1 MTEDRQKKTETGK
14 SRRRLSR
21 LRLVLIGVVVIII
34 VCCLTWQGHLWNF
47 RSIDEQLAAIE
58 AARAIP
64 DAEIGVFQ
72 LRTKP

>member
-1 MTEDRQKKTETGK
+1 MTEEKQTRTEAGK
-14 SRRRLSR
+14 CGRRFAR
-21 LRLVLIGVVVIII
+21 LRFILVAVVVVTII
-34 VCCLTWQGHLWNF
+34 CCLTWQDHLWNF

-72 LRTKP
+72 L

>member
-1 MTEDRQKKTETGK
+1 MTEDRQKKTETNKGEH
-14 SRRRLSR
+14 RFAR

-34 VCCLTWQGHLWNF
+34 ACCLTWQGHLWNF
-47 RSIDEQLAAIE
+47 GSIDEQLAAIE

-64 DAEIGVFQ
+64 DTEIGVFQ

>member
-1 MTEDRQKKTETGK
+1 MTEDGQKNTETGK
-14 SRRRLSR
+14 GRRRFAR
-21 LRLVLIGVVVIII
+21 LRFILVAVVVVTI
-34 VCCLTWQGHLWNF
+34 VCCLTWQSRLWNSG
-47 RSIDEQLAAIE
+47 SIDEQLAAIE

>member
-1 MTEDRQKKTETGK
+1 MTEDRQKNTETDKGG
-14 SRRRLSR
+14 RRFMRFRLI
-21 LRLVLIGVVVIII
+21 LVAVVVVTII
-34 VCCLTWQGHLWNF
+34 CCLTWQDHLWNF

-72 LRTKP
+72 L